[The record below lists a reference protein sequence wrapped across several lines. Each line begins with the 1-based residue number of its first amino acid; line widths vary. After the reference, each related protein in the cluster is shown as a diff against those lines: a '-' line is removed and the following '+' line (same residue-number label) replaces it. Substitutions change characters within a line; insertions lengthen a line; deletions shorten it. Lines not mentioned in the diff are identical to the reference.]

1 MFLILIFEINIE
13 FFAVQV
19 PIFPLMILFVI
30 LFAAA
35 LVVTPNLYL
44 LASRYRMKNRDIVKT
59 SLILLVTRPAS
70 TLGSMVSLGVILML
84 FELKAGTAVLFMG
97 SLYGFLITFMNQKVL
112 HSLEENHI

>member
-1 MFLILIFEINIE
+1 ML
-13 FFAVQV
+13 AKYKVQS
-19 PIFPLMILFVI
+19 ILFKI
-30 LFAAA
+30 FQ
-35 LVVTPNLYL
+35 P
-44 LASRYRMKNRDIVKT
+44 RNR
-59 SLILLVTRPAS
+59 